1 MTSDSTTPAGDDN
14 LRATGFMVL
23 SMALFATE
31 DFFIK
36 RITVEM
42 PVTQMLFLIC
52 STTSVILALLCV
64 RKGLPLVTRDVLG
77 PQVMGRNFC
86 EAFATIS
93 FVTALSLVPLTLATA
108 IQQATPLLVTA
119 GAAIWLGETVG
130 WRRWTAVAVGMAGVL
145 LILRPGLE
153 AFQPEA
159 LLVMI
164 AALGLAARDVISRR
178 IPSRIATLQ
187 LAFWA
192 YVGLTLGTGGLWLV
206 RSATTVPAL
215 GTWLELAAAIGLG
228 VIGYLALT
236 TATRLGHVS
245 TVIPFRYTR
254 LIFAMILG
262 VVLLGERPDA
272 LTLIGAAVVVGSG
285 LYALMRER
293 RRKRDEARAMR
304 ARGQSVLR

>member
-1 MTSDSTTPAGDDN
+1 MTTDSTIPQGDDN

-23 SMALFATE
+23 SMAFFATE

-36 RITVEM
+36 RVTAEM
-42 PVTQMLFLIC
+42 PVSQMLFLIC
-52 STTSVILALLCV
+52 STTAAILALLCL

-130 WRRWTAVAVGMAGVL
+130 WRRWTAVAIGMAGVL

-153 AFQPEA
+153 GFQPEA
-159 LLVMI
+159 LLVI
-164 AALGLAARDVISRR
+164 VAAIGLAARDVISRR

-192 YVGLTLGTGGLWLV
+192 YVALTIGTGLLWMI
-206 RSATTVPAL
+206 RSATTMPGLA
-215 GTWLELAAAIGLG
+215 TWLYLGAATALG
-228 VIGYLALT
+228 VIGYLSLT

-254 LIFAMILG
+254 LVFALILG
-262 VVLLGERPDA
+262 MVFLGERPDA
-272 LTLIGAAVVVGSG
+272 LTLVGAAIVVGSG

-293 RRKRDEARAMR
+293 RRKRAEGRPMR
-304 ARGQSVLR
+304 PRGRSLMR